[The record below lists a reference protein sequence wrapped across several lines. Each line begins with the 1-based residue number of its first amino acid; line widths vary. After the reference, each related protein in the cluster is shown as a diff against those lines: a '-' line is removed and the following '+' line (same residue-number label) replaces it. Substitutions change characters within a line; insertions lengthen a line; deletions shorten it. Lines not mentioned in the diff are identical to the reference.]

1 MEKGGEERRERI
13 SVIHA
18 SSGEGG
24 GGEKKK
30 KKGKRG
36 KICKGILLGRMHV
49 ALTRQIRGKAG

>member
-24 GGEKKK
+24 GGE